1 MLLTPRTVSYG
12 ASIKGEDHKENEDAI
27 LVEDRLGLYA
37 VADGVTMPYGGGP
50 ASRLAISSLRLMF
63 KGDLAETIPQ
73 VNRIVLEE
81 KKKSPGIGSS
91 TLTAAHLA
99 DGKVRIAHAGDSY
112 GFLIRDNA
120 MILKTAPQNRE
131 GFLTNTIGEYFEG
144 ATVYNEEIRTGDHL
158 ILATDGVTA
167 VLNQD
172 EVLEAV
178 ARQKEPRRIVEYALG
193 EIGRRARQYRD
204 DRSMVVVRI

>member
-1 MLLTPRTVSYG
+1 MLPPRSISYG
-12 ASIKGEDHKENEDAI
+12 ASVKGEDHKENEDTI
-27 LVEDRLGLYA
+27 LVEDGLGLYA

-50 ASRLAISSLRLMF
+50 ASRLAISSLTYLF

-91 TLTAAHLA
+91 TLTAAQLT
-99 DGKVRIAHAGDSY
+99 DGSVRIAHAGDSSA
-112 GFLIRDNA
+112 FLIRANA
-120 MILKTAPQNRE
+120 MILKTTPQNRG

-144 ATVYNEEIRTGDHL
+144 ATIYNEEVRSGDHL

-172 EVLEAV
+172 EIVETVTRL
-178 ARQKEPRRIVEYALG
+178 KEPKRIVEYSLG
-193 EIGRRARQYRD
+193 EIGRRPRKYRD

>member
-1 MLLTPRTVSYG
+1 
-12 ASIKGEDHKENEDAI
+12 
-27 LVEDRLGLYA
+27 
-37 VADGVTMPYGGGP
+37 
-50 ASRLAISSLRLMF
+50 
-63 KGDLAETIPQ
+63 LAE
-73 VNRIVLEE
+73 
-81 KKKSPGIGSS
+81 
-91 TLTAAHLA
+91 
-99 DGKVRIAHAGDSY
+99 GKVRIAHAGDSY

-144 ATVYNEEIRTGDHL
+144 ATIYNDEVRSGDHL

-172 EVLEAV
+172 EIVETV
-178 ARQKEPRRIVEYALG
+178 TRRKDPKRIVEYALG
-193 EIGRRARQYRD
+193 EIGSRPREYRD